1 MKDQAATFHDWRP
14 RNLRNQ
20 VVPVLLDG
28 PQHALQVR
36 PKVNAHGVAHYLDV
50 AAHVCIRL
58 KARGAIVS
66 AEGVARRSVTGAH
79 RLNCLLDPRRAGSE
93 AWLRLLLR
101 RL

>member
-1 MKDQAATFHDWRP
+1 MKDEAAAFHDWRP

-28 PQHALQVR
+28 PQHTLQVR
-36 PKVNAHGVAHYLDV
+36 PKIHAHRVAHYLDV
-50 AAHVCIRL
+50 TTHICIRL
-58 KARGAIVS
+58 KARGTIVS

-79 RLNCLLDPRRAGSE
+79 RLNCLLDSRRAGPE